1 MNRRRTTTSPV
12 RASQSVEKRKSEVFV
27 ETIRSALPNQ
37 FSFQAL
43 LRYCLSLR
51 RKVRIRRIDRVIDR
65 VMGQTKRSWLKKS
78 SRWPS
83 SSFQVVLKSDMSQSS
98 PKLYEFG
105 AFRLDSADR
114 VLRRGDE
121 VIVLPP
127 KVFDTLWMLVKEEG
141 RVVSKSELMD
151 AIWANAIVEESNLSQ
166 NIYMLRRALGVDE
179 RGRQFIETVPRR
191 GYRFAVPVRLLDEVP
206 NNGAND
212 SQGFAAIQ
220 APPQPPS
227 ATSKKE
233 IRPRSALRYAL
244 LAGSGVL
251 ILSSLLGL
259 GFGVY
264 QFISHRGENGKVAP
278 IEQLRIQRLTDSGDV
293 DHPTISPDGE
303 LLAYVRYEEE
313 QGSVW
318 IKQIATGSPFQRLPS
333 SRTGYRSLAF
343 SPDGQYLYFRDQVD
357 PGVIYQT
364 ATFGGAPK
372 KVAENV
378 WSNFSVSPDGRQL
391 AFIRRDAARGA
402 HSLILANID
411 GGAEREL
418 RTRRSPQG
426 YGAGPPAWSPDGSK
440 LVAISEQP
448 GLMTVDRS
456 TGEERELR
464 TSRWRA
470 IQKALWR
477 PDGRHLI
484 FSARAINEP
493 TSQLWMLAYPD
504 GDLRRLTN
512 DLEGYFWISL
522 SGDGRNLVTRQQ
534 RMFMHIWLA
543 PDGDVKKAGQLT
555 FGQRSFD
562 GYNGLVWTPDGR
574 IVFSAFTNNITD
586 LYSMNPDGSDRVQ
599 LTSNP
604 GQDNIHPAVSN
615 DGRYIVFT
623 SNRTGSMQIW
633 RIDIDGRNQKQLT
646 FGAGQKND
654 GQKDSAQYAALSP
667 DGGEVFFIRRGAGP
681 AAIWKVSIE
690 GGTPVPVSRLT
701 GASAEGFLSISPD
714 GKWLAYHHVSAG
726 QKPGEESTM
735 IIGTLP
741 TDGAAE
747 PKLFGLAAR
756 RPITQWAADGASFDY
771 TAGIFNSSSL
781 RRQPVGGGE
790 PQKLCEFPDRIFN
803 LAWSRDRKYLAV
815 SRGKLQGD
823 AILITNL
830 P

>member
-1 MNRRRTTTSPV
+1 
-12 RASQSVEKRKSEVFV
+12 
-27 ETIRSALPNQ
+27 
-37 FSFQAL
+37 
-43 LRYCLSLR
+43 
-51 RKVRIRRIDRVIDR
+51 
-65 VMGQTKRSWLKKS
+65 
-78 SRWPS
+78 
-83 SSFQVVLKSDMSQSS
+83 MSQSS
-98 PKLYEFG
+98 TKLYEFG
-105 AFRLDSADR
+105 AFRLDAVER
-114 VLRRGDE
+114 VLWRGE
-121 VIVLPP
+121 EMIVLPP

-141 RVVSKSELMD
+141 RVVSKSELME
-151 AIWANAIVEESNLSQ
+151 AIWANAFVEEGNLSQ
-166 NIYMLRRALGVDE
+166 NIYTLRRALGVDE
-179 RGRQFIETVPRR
+179 HGRQFIETVPRR
-191 GYRFAVPVRLLDEVP
+191 GYRFAVPVRLLDEAS
-206 NNGAND
+206 NNWAND
-212 SQGFAAIQ
+212 SPAIMPSQAA
-220 APPQPPS
+220 PLPPS
-227 ATSKKE
+227 AAAEKE
-233 IRPRSALRYAL
+233 IRPRSALRYAFF
-244 LAGSGVL
+244 AGLGVL
-251 ILSSLLGL
+251 VLSSLFGL

-264 QFISHRGENGKVAP
+264 HFLNRRGEKLQVAP
-278 IEQLRIQRLTDSGDV
+278 IEQVRFQRLTDSSDV
-293 DHPTISPDGE
+293 DQPTISPDGE
-303 LLAYVRYEEE
+303 RLAYVRYEEE

-318 IKQIATGSPFQRLPS
+318 IKQIATGGAFQILPP
-333 SRTGYRSLAF
+333 SRKGYRSLAF
-343 SPDGQYLYFRDQVD
+343 SPDGQYLYFRDQTN
-357 PGVIYQT
+357 PGAIYQT
-364 ATFGGAPK
+364 STFGGARK

-378 WSNFSVSPDGRQL
+378 WSSFSVSPDGGQL

-440 LVAISEQP
+440 LVAISEKP
-448 GLMTVDRS
+448 SLMTVDRS
-456 TGEERELR
+456 TGEERELQ

-470 IQKALWR
+470 IQKALWT
-477 PDGRHLI
+477 PDGMRLI
-484 FSARAINEP
+484 FSARAINET
-493 TSQLWMLAYPD
+493 TSQLWMLSYPD

-522 SGDGRNLVTRQQ
+522 SGDGRKLVTRQQ
-534 RMFMHIWLA
+534 RMVMHLWLA

-555 FGQRSFD
+555 FGQRSFE
-562 GYNGLVWTPDGR
+562 GYNGLAWTPDGR

-586 LYSMNPDGSDRVQ
+586 IYSMDPDGSDRVQ
-599 LTSNP
+599 LTSNA
-604 GQDNIHPAVSN
+604 GLDNIHPAVSN

-633 RIDIDGRNQKQLT
+633 RMDIDGRNQKQLT
-646 FGAGQKND
+646 LVAGQKND
-654 GQKDSAQYAALSP
+654 EQKDSAQYAALSP
-667 DGGEVFFIRRGAGP
+667 DGREVFFIRRGAGP

-735 IIGTLP
+735 IIGMLP

-747 PKLFGLAAR
+747 PKLFDLAAR

-771 TAGIFNSSSL
+771 PAGIFNSSSL